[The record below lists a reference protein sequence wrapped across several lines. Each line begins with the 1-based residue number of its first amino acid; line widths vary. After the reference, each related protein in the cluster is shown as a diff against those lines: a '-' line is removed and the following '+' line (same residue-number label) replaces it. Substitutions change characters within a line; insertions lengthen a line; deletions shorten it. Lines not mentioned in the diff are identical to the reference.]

1 MTVKLGDFGIS
12 RVLENSNAAAMT
24 VVGTP
29 YYMSPESCQSAPYT
43 AKSDVWSLGIILYE
57 LCTLKHPFV
66 ADNLL
71 GLVFKIVQEKP
82 DPIEGD
88 RYSPELID
96 LISVLL
102 QKDPENRPSVRQ
114 ILKTDLI
121 RRKAQEFIE
130 QNARQRSKTVVFK
143 KKVPIVVKNKTGET
157 EEEKESDAEPVLTP
171 KQKVAL
177 KKEREIQ

>member
-1 MTVKLGDFGIS
+1 MKLGDFGIS

-88 RYSPELID
+88 RYSQELKDLID
-96 LISVLL
+96 VLL
-102 QKDPENRPSVRQ
+102 QKDPEKRPSVRQ

-130 QNARQRSKTVVFK
+130 QNAKQRSKTVVFK
-143 KKVPIVVKNKTGET
+143 KNMPTVVKASAAAASDGK
-157 EEEKESDAEPVLTP
+157 EEEQKEPELTP
-171 KQKVAL
+171 K
-177 KKEREIQ
+177 

>member
-130 QNARQRSKTVVFK
+130 
-143 KKVPIVVKNKTGET
+143 
-157 EEEKESDAEPVLTP
+157 
-171 KQKVAL
+171 
-177 KKEREIQ
+177 

>member
-1 MTVKLGDFGIS
+1 
-12 RVLENSNAAAMT
+12 
-24 VVGTP
+24 
-29 YYMSPESCQSAPYT
+29 MSPESCQSAPYT

-102 QKDPENRPSVRQ
+102 QKDPEKRPSVRQ

-121 RRKAQEFIE
+121 RKKAQEFIE
-130 QNARQRSKTVVFK
+130 QNAK
-143 KKVPIVVKNKTGET
+143 
-157 EEEKESDAEPVLTP
+157 
-171 KQKVAL
+171 
-177 KKEREIQ
+177 